1 MLLQSTKAM
10 PETEKETSL
19 KQLLEFYFSDSN
31 LCKDAFLRTQ
41 IESNEEGWIPVELL
55 LTFNKYI
62 VWNESDGQSEED
74 YR

>member
-1 MLLQSTKAM
+1 M